1 MEEIEVPKRKTLGRG
16 LSALIPEGAVLEDE
30 RGFFYCPVDAIS
42 PNPHQPRQ
50 NFRDDELTE
59 LANSI
64 KEKGII
70 QPILVTRTK
79 DGFQLIAGERRWR
92 AAQKAGLDT
101 IPAWVRDASPSEALE
116 LALVENLQRKDLN
129 PIEEASAYQELM
141 QRFNLTQEALSTRI
155 GKDRSTIANF
165 LRLLRLPSIIQQ
177 DLIENQLTTGH
188 ARVLVSIE
196 SPPAQRTL
204 RDLIIKKALSVRQT
218 ESLAK
223 KLQAPAKTNDRGVEG
238 DHYIESLTRDLQRS
252 LGTKVTITKR
262 DNKGR
267 IIIEFY
273 SDEQLGHLID
283 RLL

>member
-1 MEEIEVPKRKTLGRG
+1 MPKRKSLGRG
-16 LSALIPEGAVLEDE
+16 LSALFPEGAVLEDE
-30 RGFFYCPVDAIS
+30 HGFFYCPIDAIS

-50 NFRDDELTE
+50 TISDSELRE

-141 QRFNLTQEALSTRI
+141 QRFDLTQEGLSTRI

-177 DLIENQLTTGH
+177 DLIDNQLTTGH

-196 SPPAQRTL
+196 SPSAQRTL
-204 RDLIIKKALSVRQT
+204 RDLIVKKALSVRQT

-223 KLQAPAKTNDRGVEG
+223 KLQAPSKPKDTAAEG
-238 DHYIESLTRDLQRS
+238 DRYIRSLAKDLQRS
-252 LGTKVTITKR
+252 LGTKVTITKKGK
-262 DNKGR
+262 KGR
-267 IIIEFY
+267 IVIEFY
-273 SDEQLGHLID
+273 SDEELGRLID
-283 RLL
+283 RLS

>member
-1 MEEIEVPKRKTLGRG
+1 VPKRKSLGRG
-16 LSALIPEGAVLEDE
+16 LSALFPEGAVLEDE
-30 RGFFYCPVDAIS
+30 RGFFYCPIDAIS

-50 NFRDDELTE
+50 TISDSELIE

-64 KEKGII
+64 KEKGVI

-141 QRFNLTQEALSTRI
+141 QRFDLTQEGLSTRI
-155 GKDRSTIANF
+155 GKNRSTIANF

-177 DLIENQLTTGH
+177 DLIDNQLTTGH

-196 SPPAQRTL
+196 SPLVQRTL

-223 KLQAPAKTNDRGVEG
+223 KLQAPPKPKDEGVEG
-238 DHYIESLTRDLQRS
+238 DHYLKSLAKDLQRS
-252 LGTKVTITKR
+252 LGTKVTITKK
-262 DNKGR
+262 DKKGR

-273 SDEQLGHLID
+273 SDEEFGRLID
-283 RLL
+283 RLS